1 MEVLSY
7 RNTNNSSAPCE
18 MHRAE
23 FTLKASS
30 QMRLLRRRNEDYYKA
45 CEQVVLQTLW
55 LSQNVTQSSRCTH
68 KGHFNNL
75 ITFLMSVCDLIVTL
89 LINAHDDEVMNI

>member
-7 RNTNNSSAPCE
+7 SNTNKSSALCE

-30 QMRLLRRRNEDYYKA
+30 QLRLLRGRNEDYYKA
-45 CEQVVLQTLW
+45 REQVVLQTLW
-55 LSQNVTQSSRCTH
+55 LSQNVTQSSRCT
-68 KGHFNNL
+68 NL
-75 ITFLMSVCDLIVTL
+75 IMFLMSVCNLIVTL
-89 LINAHDDEVMNI
+89 LISP

>member
-7 RNTNNSSAPCE
+7 SNTNKSSALCE

-30 QMRLLRRRNEDYYKA
+30 QLRLLRGRNEDYYKA
-45 CEQVVLQTLW
+45 REQVVLQTLW
-55 LSQNVTQSSRCTH
+55 LSQNVTQSSRCT
-68 KGHFNNL
+68 NL
-75 ITFLMSVCDLIVTL
+75 IMFLMSVCDLIVTL
-89 LINAHDDEVMNI
+89 LISP